1 MDELQFCI
9 STLPSCQTCPKGI
22 AQFFRKNSAHSV
34 NTPFKFLDFSNWSPY
49 QCQNVPTCGISTLM
63 KESFNGTRVQW
74 NIQNPTKWA
83 TFSQTIKFMVRP
95 PKTSKCTEFRE
106 ALTCKKIIGFR
117 HMIYLINQRFW
128 QIEQD
133 SGHQAPEEYS
143 YSTTCHELPYQTSYI
158 VLVHRYSHFFAS
170 MPKLYPSKNVV
181 VWEISHAPISL
192 HIHHCER
199 CDCIALYI
207 INWKIWFPCIC
218 LYTKISC
225 VDVLNTVSAQ
235 SKADC
240 IEESFPH
247 LWNCTMRTVR
257 NKQTQKIHWWKNSHK
272 TCVYEWIFSNSSLS
286 LLFYYS

>member
-34 NTPFKFLDFSNWSPY
+34 STPFKFLDFSNWSPY
-49 QCQNVPTCGISTLM
+49 QCQNVSTCGISTLM

-143 YSTTCHELPYQTSYI
+143 YSTPCHELPYQTSYI

-170 MPKLYPSKNVV
+170 KALPIEKCCCLRDLSRANFSSYSPLWTMWLHCFIHYQLENMVSMYLFVYKDFLCRRVEYSERTKQSRLHWRKFSSSMELYY
-181 VWEISHAPISL
+181 A
-192 HIHHCER
+192 HCE
-199 CDCIALYI
+199 
-207 INWKIWFPCIC
+207 K
-218 LYTKISC
+218 
-225 VDVLNTVSAQ
+225 
-235 SKADC
+235 
-240 IEESFPH
+240 
-247 LWNCTMRTVR
+247 
-257 NKQTQKIHWWKNSHK
+257 
-272 TCVYEWIFSNSSLS
+272 
-286 LLFYYS
+286 